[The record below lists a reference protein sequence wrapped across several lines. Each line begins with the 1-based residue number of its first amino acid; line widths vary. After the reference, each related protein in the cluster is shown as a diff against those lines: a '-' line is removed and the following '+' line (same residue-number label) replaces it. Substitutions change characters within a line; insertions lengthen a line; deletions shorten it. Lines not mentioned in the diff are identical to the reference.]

1 MNQAVLR
8 LCPAFQGGHVASVGV
23 KLTLEWDP
31 SPDAFLFRLAKDT
44 TGKTFLPFAD
54 PPVLRD
60 MEGGL
65 PYTVRTVR
73 EDKIEWREYLAAR
86 PRNGPLVLS
95 YTVVPDAV
103 GKNPAFDLGFEEN
116 GMNGSGMT
124 FLPELSTGRW
134 QADVGWDLT
143 KMPAGSTGVWSYG
156 EGHVQREI
164 DEKGLTQTFYTA
176 GDLQSVREGH
186 CGFFWLP
193 DPALPGREVGGFVL
207 SLYRRM
213 AGFFRDGDAPFQ
225 VFSRRLPAALTGRN
239 GMGGVALERSF
250 LFVYNGENPPDAE
263 KLKFLFP
270 HEMVHN
276 WITMDDTPFGSCT
289 WYVEGMAEYY
299 SVVLP
304 DRFGMI
310 SRGQLLAQLNKRA
323 RDYYENPRLTVT
335 NAWAGEH
342 LFRDGEATLIPY
354 GRGFFY
360 LLHMDGAIREATAGR
375 KCLDDVMF
383 ALLDQTLAGRKV
395 TNEDWL
401 RKLSELAGIDGGREF
416 REMQNGAVFTPE
428 TDSFVTPL
436 RVEKIRGTARE
447 TGAPCTLYQFG

>member
-1 MNQAVLR
+1 MNQAMLR
-8 LCPAFQGGHVASVGV
+8 LCPIFQGGYVSSVGV
-23 KLTLEWDP
+23 KLTLEWDVP
-31 SPDAFLFRLAKDT
+31 PEDFLFKLAENT
-44 TGKTFLPFAD
+44 VGKALLPFSA

-60 MEGGL
+60 AAGEL
-65 PYTVRTVR
+65 PYTVRTVQD
-73 EDKIEWREYLAAR
+73 DKIVWQEYLASR
-86 PRNGPLVLS
+86 LVSGPLALS
-95 YTVVPDAV
+95 YDVVLEKV

-124 FLPELSTGRW
+124 FLPELSAGRW
-134 QADVGWDLT
+134 QADVDWDLT
-143 KMPAGSTGVWSYG
+143 KMPSGSSGVWSYG
-156 EGHVQREI
+156 EGHTRQEI
-164 DEKGLTQTFYTA
+164 SEKGLAQTFYAA
-176 GDLQSVREGH
+176 GDLQSVREGR

-193 DPALPGREVGGFVL
+193 DSAFPGREVGTFVL

-213 AGFFRDGDAPFQ
+213 AEFFRDGDAPFN
-225 VFSRRLPAALTGRN
+225 VISRRLPAALTGRN
-239 GMGGVALERSF
+239 GMGGIALDRSF
-250 LFVYNGENPPDAE
+250 LFVYNGENPPDTE
-263 KLKFLFP
+263 TLKFLFP
-270 HEMVHN
+270 HEIVHN

-310 SRGQLLAQLNKRA
+310 SRRQLLTQMNKRA

-342 LFRDGEATLIPY
+342 LFHDGEATLVPY

-360 LLHMDGAIREATAGR
+360 LLHMDGVIRKATAGQ

-383 ALLDQTLAGRKV
+383 ALLDQNRAGQLT

-401 RKLSELAGIDGGREF
+401 RQLSAVTGVDGEREF
-416 REMQNGAVFTPE
+416 CEMQNGAVFAPE
-428 TDSFVTPL
+428 IGSLVTPP
-436 RVEKIRGTARE
+436 RIVKTQGTTRE
-447 TGAPCTLYQFG
+447 TGAPCTLYQFE